1 MVGGPA
7 NLKVRDLTVA
17 FGQVMAVRDV
27 SLTVK
32 QGEAVAIFGANGSG
46 KTTFLKTVAGLI
58 PATRGRV
65 SYRGEDVSG
74 LPAHERAA
82 RGMRYVSDR
91 SRVAKRMTVLENLEA
106 GAWLL
111 PPSRWNAAR
120 DRVFDLF
127 PVLAEKAISPAGVLS
142 GGERQMLILGRA
154 LVGEPTLLLM
164 DEPFLGLSRE
174 IRDRLL
180 STIEETLKGRVSI
193 LFAEH
198 DAEGALRLLDRH
210 VVFRNGSVVHEGT
223 RSEILDAK
231 ELVSLL
237 HRHFRPENPA
247 GETISDGSR
256 RKEAP

>member
-1 MVGGPA
+1 
-7 NLKVRDLTVA
+7 
-17 FGQVMAVRDV
+17 
-27 SLTVK
+27 
-32 QGEAVAIFGANGSG
+32 
-46 KTTFLKTVAGLI
+46 
-58 PATRGRV
+58 
-65 SYRGEDVSG
+65 
-74 LPAHERAA
+74 
-82 RGMRYVSDR
+82 
-91 SRVAKRMTVLENLEA
+91 
-106 GAWLL
+106 
-111 PPSRWNAAR
+111 
-120 DRVFDLF
+120 
-127 PVLAEKAISPAGVLS
+127 
-142 GGERQMLILGRA
+142 MLILGRA

-247 GETISDGSR
+247 GKAVSDGSR
-256 RKEAP
+256 RKEVP